1 MIFHNINQTELDFGS
16 GDIIVSPFAAN
27 DNSYVGVSFR
37 QADKC
42 YEVGKELEDYDDYL
56 NFDNEDVI
64 MAFVNVDSID
74 VVINSLQKSKDYML
88 KNTQ

>member
-1 MIFHNINQTELDFGS
+1 MIFRNARHTELDFGS
-16 GDIIVSPFAAN
+16 GDIVASPFAAN

-42 YEVGKELEDYDDYL
+42 YEVGKEFEDYDDYL

-64 MAFVNVDSID
+64 MTFSNVDSID
-74 VVINSLQKSKDYML
+74 VVIHSLQKAKDHML
-88 KNTQ
+88 KNMQ

>member
-1 MIFHNINQTELDFGS
+1 MIFHDIDQTELNFGS
-16 GDIIVSPFAAN
+16 GDILVSPFVAN
-27 DNSYVGVSFR
+27 DNSYVGVSFK

-42 YEVGKELEDYDDYL
+42 YEVGKELEDYDNNL

-64 MAFVNVDSID
+64 MAFSNVDSID
-74 VVINSLQKSKDYML
+74 VVIHSLQKVKDYML